1 MMLSHNAY
9 IWIINIIITVG
20 VIIPG
25 ISLIIKAWKSI
36 NNFWLFLLWWVFPYI
51 WMFKNLKK
59 IKYEIIIPIIT
70 YILLVYFLIPNIPP
84 IN

>member
-1 MMLSHNAY
+1 MLSHNTY
-9 IWIINIIITVG
+9 IWILFIILTIG
-20 VIIPG
+20 FLLPG

-36 NNFWLFLLWWVFPYI
+36 NDFWLFLLWWVFPYI